1 MVGTQGYPL
10 KPHLVNGWLLC
21 KHIELSL
28 IACQSIEA
36 VSDLQMISGV
46 GTFLSVG
53 KTVMIDLKRQ
63 QRSG

>member
-1 MVGTQGYPL
+1 MVGTQGCPL
-10 KPHLVNGWLLC
+10 KPHLVNGRLLC

-46 GTFLSVG
+46 GTFSFG
-53 KTVMIDLKRQ
+53 RKD
-63 QRSG
+63 SDD